1 MGTVERPKNHK
12 DLEVWKQS
20 MELVDLVYGVTKS
33 FPPEELYGLPRG
45 ICEIGVIPW
54 GEPVEYVR
62 SVLFHGVNAI
72 SSQYRPEPK

>member
-20 MELVDLVYGVTKS
+20 MELIDQVYRVTKG

-45 ICEIGVIPW
+45 IGGHALRIRAEERKRWEDVCRI
-54 GEPVEYVR
+54 
-62 SVLFHGVNAI
+62 HG
-72 SSQYRPEPK
+72 

>member
-20 MELVDLVYGVTKS
+20 MELVDLVYRVTKG

-45 ICEIGVIPW
+45 ICEIDVIPR
-54 GEPVEYVR
+54 GR
-62 SVLFHGVNAI
+62 RA
-72 SSQYRPEPK
+72 R